1 MYAIGMPLLAAINIV
16 SSVLTIY
23 SFIVIGAVLI
33 SWVGPDPYN
42 PIVRILRQLTE
53 PTFKLFRRYTPRL
66 GAIDIS
72 PVVVLLLIMFIQQGI
87 FPVLRRLI
95 AETLLV

>member
-1 MYAIGMPLLAAINIV
+1 MYAIGLPLIAAINIT
-16 SSVLTIY
+16 SSLLTIY
-23 SFIVIGAVLI
+23 SFVVIASVLI

-42 PIVRILRQLTE
+42 PVVRILRQLTE
-53 PTFKLFRRYTPRL
+53 PVFKLFRRFTPRL

-87 FPVLRRLI
+87 FPVLHRLI
-95 AETLLV
+95 SETLLG